1 MIRERIASSGAVVAA
16 FVSCLCCLGPLVAI
30 GLGVGAF
37 GAVVAPMR
45 PYLLA
50 ASVVALGF
58 GFRQAYRRAKVT
70 CASDGTCSSERANR
84 TSRTV
89 LCIAALTVLLLSL
102 APYAAG
108 PLGAVFFESKTTNER
123 DATSENAAIS
133 LRRATLEVKGMT
145 CATCETTVRLA
156 LERTPGV
163 GSASVSF
170 EHGEA
175 VVDYDPARVT
185 PTEITFELIRETG
198 YESAPKEE
206 R

>member
-1 MIRERIASSGAVVAA
+1 MIRERIAAGGAVAAA

-30 GLGVGAF
+30 GLGVGAV
-37 GAVVAPMR
+37 GAVVEPMR

-58 GFRQAYRRAKVT
+58 GFLQSYRRASVT
-70 CASDGTCSSERANR
+70 CASDGTCISERTSR

-89 LCIAALTVLLLSL
+89 LWIAALTVLVLGL

-108 PLGAVFFESKTTNER
+108 PLGAAFSEANATNVR
-123 DATSENAAIS
+123 DATRESDAIA

-145 CATCETTVRLA
+145 CASCETTVRLA

-185 PTEITFELIRETG
+185 PTEIAFELTRQTG
-198 YESAPKEE
+198 YEAAPKEE

>member
-1 MIRERIASSGAVVAA
+1 MIRERIAASGAVVAA

-30 GLGVGAF
+30 GLGVGAV

-50 ASVVALGF
+50 ASVVALWF
-58 GFRQAYRRAKVT
+58 GFRLTYRRASVT
-70 CASDGTCSSERANR
+70 CAADGACSSERASR
-84 TSRTV
+84 TSLMV
-89 LCIAALTVLLLSL
+89 LWIAALTVVLLSL

-108 PLGAVFFESKTTNER
+108 PLGAVFSEAKTTNVR
-123 DATSENAAIS
+123 DATPESAAIA

-145 CATCETTVRLA
+145 CASCETTVRLA

-170 EHGEA
+170 EHGDA
-175 VVDYDPARVT
+175 VVDYDPARAA
-185 PTEITFELIRETG
+185 PTEIAFELTRQTG
-198 YESAPKEE
+198 YEAAPKEE

>member
-1 MIRERIASSGAVVAA
+1 LIRERIASSGAVVAA